1 MATFKEFQRQ
11 VAAYDDKNGWHD
23 KSSHIVLHMQE
34 ELGEIAR
41 EVMRDEGY
49 KKERMD
55 REGIGQEI
63 TDLLYLTFKL
73 ANQYKFDVDSEWD
86 RMWVRYKTR
95 KSRIEE

>member
-1 MATFKEFQRQ
+1 M
-11 VAAYDDKNGWHD
+11 GWND

-49 KKERMD
+49 KKEEMN
-55 REGIGQEI
+55 REGFGQEI
-63 TDLLYLTFKL
+63 TDILYLTLKL
-73 ANQYKFDVDSEWD
+73 ANQYRVDVDGEWD
-86 RMWVRYKTR
+86 KMWVRYKTK